1 MKVNFGHWLIKR
13 RIILKNSIEQVLLA
27 WFDQQ
32 SVDSVMCHR
41 LARQATAMAEE
52 GGGLYLRIHPE
63 KEALMRETF
72 GEAVYADYR
81 AWFLYRS
88 G

>member
-1 MKVNFGHWLIKR
+1 MEAEWLEQHVKYLQEDECQFRSLVDQAAHHI
-13 RIILKNSIEQVLLA
+13 KNSIEQVLLA

-52 GGGLYLRIHPE
+52 GGFICVFTLKKRH
-63 KEALMRETF
+63 
-72 GEAVYADYR
+72 
-81 AWFLYRS
+81 
-88 G
+88 

>member
-1 MKVNFGHWLIKR
+1 MKINFVHWSITQ

-27 WFDQQ
+27 RFDQQ

-52 GGGLYLRIHPE
+52 GALYLRIHPE
-63 KEALMRETF
+63 KRH
-72 GEAVYADYR
+72 
-81 AWFLYRS
+81 
-88 G
+88 